1 MILMLNLI
9 TNVDLCYTYPMGE
22 TTFKSFI
29 PADIQKGAN
38 GEWRIQGL
46 ASTSTKD
53 LQGEIVDIQG
63 LDLSVLNSRK
73 GTWNWDHK
81 KGPENT
87 IGIIDTVQKA
97 DGKLHLGGYL
107 FQNHDKAKAVYQ
119 VMSSLKEQDRGR
131 MGLSI
136 EGVIR
141 ERGGEGGKVI
151 KKATLTACA
160 LTMNP
165 VNTDTYADL
174 AKSLIGAQE
183 IEFDLGQLEVDEE
196 LIKSLAVGD
205 GYATKVP
212 SDLTGGDALSKEEL
226 GDRKKKKKLK
236 KMDSKMAKSA
246 MIDVLDKLQKLY
258 PDFSRTTLWELF
270 KDRLNTKFPE
280 LKQE

>member
-1 MILMLNLI
+1 
-9 TNVDLCYTYPMGE
+9 MGE
-22 TTFKSFI
+22 MHFKSFI
-29 PADIQKGAN
+29 PASFEKNAN
-38 GEWRIQGL
+38 GDWRIQGL

-53 LQGEIVDIQG
+53 LQGEIVDIAG
-63 LDLSVLNSRK
+63 LDLSVLNQRK
-73 GTWNWDHK
+73 GVWNWDHK

-87 IGIIDTVQKA
+87 IGIIDTVTKA
-97 DGKLHLGGYL
+97 DNKLHLGGYL
-107 FQNHDKAKAVYQ
+107 FKNHDKAKAVYQ

-174 AKSLIGAQE
+174 AKSLVGTQE
-183 IEFDLGQLEVDEE
+183 LEVDFGDFGIDAE
-196 LIKSLAVGD
+196 LMKSLAVGD
-205 GYATKVP
+205 GYATKTP
-212 SDLTGGDALSKEEL
+212 SNLTGGDALSMEEF
-226 GDRKKKKKLK
+226 GDRKKKKKKLK
-236 KMDSKMAKSA
+236 KMDAKMAKST